1 MDKTTKFIL
10 GLIAV
15 SLIGINIQMWNGKLI
30 KEAHAVASHRH
41 YPSTIVGFER
51 KVKTVVVR
59 CRIHYTDN
67 DGGHY
72 YLEC

>member
-30 KEAHAVASHRH
+30 KDAKANTGVQKIAICSYNGEKCAG
-41 YPSTIVGFER
+41 IN
-51 KVKTVVVR
+51 
-59 CRIHYTDN
+59 RINALLIRNTK
-67 DGGHY
+67 
-72 YLEC
+72 

>member
-30 KEAHAVASHRH
+30 NVAKAEVNAGDMIRVQITNWRQMP
-41 YPSTIVGFER
+41 YR
-51 KVKTVVVR
+51 
-59 CRIHYTDN
+59 
-67 DGGHY
+67 
-72 YLEC
+72 

>member
-30 KEAHAVASHRH
+30 KDAHAVRLISGIRFNVCYQEDGSFNAR
-41 YPSTIVGFER
+41 GFENMNPYNER
-51 KVKTVVVR
+51 WGR
-59 CRIHYTDN
+59 CN
-67 DGGHY
+67 
-72 YLEC
+72 

>member
-30 KEAHAVASHRH
+30 KDAKAEIWGGETF
-41 YPSTIVGFER
+41 Y
-51 KVKTVVVR
+51 VKILNWPR
-59 CRIHYTDN
+59 
-67 DGGHY
+67 
-72 YLEC
+72 